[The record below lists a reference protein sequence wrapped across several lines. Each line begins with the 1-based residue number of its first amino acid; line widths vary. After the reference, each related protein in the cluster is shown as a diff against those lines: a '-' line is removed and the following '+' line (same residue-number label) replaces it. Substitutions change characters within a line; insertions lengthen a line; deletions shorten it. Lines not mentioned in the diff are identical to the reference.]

1 MLPRQPKHHQ
11 EADLALRE
19 FQQGLTVGKVVLDV
33 GDKAAIAKV
42 QRNQLSNL
50 VWLDGVLQQSPVI
63 NLHFVRA
70 KN

>member
-1 MLPRQPKHHQ
+1 MLPRQPKYHQ

-42 QRNQLSNL
+42 QRNKISNL
-50 VWLDGVLQQSPVI
+50 VWIGCYFLY
-63 NLHFVRA
+63 RA
-70 KN
+70 ALKEPS

>member
-42 QRNQLSNL
+42 QRNLISKFGCVKCYFPYMAAL
-50 VWLDGVLQQSPVI
+50 KETS
-63 NLHFVRA
+63 
-70 KN
+70 

>member
-42 QRNQLSNL
+42 QRNQISNFGWMGCCFL
-50 VWLDGVLQQSPVI
+50 Y
-63 NLHFVRA
+63 RA
-70 KN
+70 ALKEPSYVV